1 MHRPHVLLP
10 LIMNSKLGVLVDT
23 SVLSIAVQC
32 RSCVRIITSQRSA
45 MGKSLYIKRLGD
57 DLEQRGMGLAE
68 CDVVTIPLHGPHVD
82 CDVLM
87 KLLGIHMKKNKTC
100 IYHIDVASSVRN

>member
-1 MHRPHVLLP
+1 MCLLTHQCY
-10 LIMNSKLGVLVDT
+10 IY
-23 SVLSIAVQC
+23 IAVQY

-68 CDVVTIPLHGPHVD
+68 CDVVTVPLHGPHVD

-87 KLLGIHMKKNKTC
+87 KLLGIHMKRNKTC